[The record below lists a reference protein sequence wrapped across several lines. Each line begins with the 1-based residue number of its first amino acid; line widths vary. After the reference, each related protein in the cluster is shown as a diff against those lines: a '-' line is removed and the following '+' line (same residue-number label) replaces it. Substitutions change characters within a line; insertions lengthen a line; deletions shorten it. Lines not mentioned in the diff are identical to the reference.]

1 MAKRVYALDEIRPDG
16 WFDELSGQSKEFQ
29 QLCQIV
35 GDHVVACAMV
45 AGVQITSLT
54 VDPRL
59 PSNATVGYQVGQ
71 FGPDQ
76 ELPLVEFRRRV
87 GATLLADRQRVTS
100 LVETP
105 SSSDLQAFLGPRRL
119 LLAAAFE
126 LMALELRMNGEEASI
141 LLEIAGT
148 SREVSLDEFY
158 DLIDERIRVETGA
171 HQSVDNG
178 VAIDLDL
185 IDEAKKANQQG
196 DWSSTITLLS
206 PWLGPISML
215 LRTGEAKGL
224 DAEVHTT
231 LSVGLSLLGM
241 AYSRVGNHDLAD
253 EVLRLGVQWAGETE
267 ESARLFLVLGET
279 SATRARFGEAIGFLR
294 RALRL
299 GGDPKWGLPILARC
313 LLSREQYL
321 AAMVCAERAL
331 DAGATDPSV
340 EEVRNSALGMLGD
353 SWQSFQDHVGS

>member
-141 LLEIAGT
+141 LLEQFVI
-148 SREVSLDEFY
+148 
-158 DLIDERIRVETGA
+158 
-171 HQSVDNG
+171 
-178 VAIDLDL
+178 
-185 IDEAKKANQQG
+185 
-196 DWSSTITLLS
+196 
-206 PWLGPISML
+206 
-215 LRTGEAKGL
+215 
-224 DAEVHTT
+224 
-231 LSVGLSLLGM
+231 VGLHNLESL
-241 AYSRVGNHDLAD
+241 
-253 EVLRLGVQWAGETE
+253 
-267 ESARLFLVLGET
+267 
-279 SATRARFGEAIGFLR
+279 
-294 RALRL
+294 
-299 GGDPKWGLPILARC
+299 
-313 LLSREQYL
+313 
-321 AAMVCAERAL
+321 
-331 DAGATDPSV
+331 
-340 EEVRNSALGMLGD
+340 
-353 SWQSFQDHVGS
+353 